1 MYAIV
6 DIETT
11 GGSAGN
17 EKITE
22 IAIITHDGKKIVD
35 RYSTLLNPEK
45 PIPEFIQR
53 FTGITDYMVQNQ
65 PKFYE
70 VAKEIL
76 ELMEGKIFVAHNVN
90 FDYSFVK
97 REFESLGFSFKKDTL
112 CTVKLSR
119 KIIPGFPSYSLGKL
133 CNALGIGLENRHRA
147 LGDALATAELF
158 TLLKEKDDTNVF
170 EQFLNPVSKI
180 RKKTIQEFSVP
191 INHLPERPGV
201 YFFYDYHDQIIY
213 VGKSKNI
220 KARVA
225 NHLINTKTKKAI
237 ELLKNTKEIKFKET
251 GSEEVALVL
260 ESMEISGI
268 KPRFNSVG
276 KKPGKNIYLVN
287 YISNDGYLGAK
298 LKYIVEEN
306 DEVLKGFNS
315 AKEAENF
322 LELNKKKFVLCGK
335 YLGEN
340 LGTKKCFNRQ
350 LNSCLGACEGVEQP
364 KIYNKRF
371 NMFLEQFN
379 FLKQDFILIFESE
392 NADENYL
399 IRAGNHKKIGIKKY
413 SKEFLNNELEWGN
426 LIELKEIHNHTYQI
440 LKYIVD
446 KKKYQKMIEI
456 NNPNQLFS

>member
-97 REFESLGFSFKKDTL
+97 REFESLGFGFKKDTL

-133 CNALGIGLENRHRA
+133 CNSLGIGLENRHRA

-158 TLLKEKDDTNVF
+158 TLLKEKDENNIF
-170 EQFLNPVSKI
+170 EQFLNPISKI
-180 RKKTIQEFSVP
+180 RKKNIQEFSFP
-191 INHLPERPGV
+191 INHLPVTAGIY
-201 YFFYDYHDQIIY
+201 YFCDFNNEIIY

-220 KARVA
+220 RARVT
-225 NHLINTKTKKAI
+225 NHLSNTKTKKAV
-237 ELLKNTKEIKFKET
+237 ELLKNTKEIKCQET
-251 GSEEVALVL
+251 GSEEFALIL
-260 ESMEISGI
+260 ESIEISSI
-268 KPRFNSVG
+268 RPRFNVAG
-276 KKPGKNIYLVN
+276 KKPGKNIYLVKN
-287 YISNDGYLGAK
+287 KSKEGYYSSK
-298 LKYIVEEN
+298 LKFIIEEN

-315 AKEAENF
+315 VKEAEIF

-335 YLGEN
+335 YMGEN

-350 LNSCLGACEGVEQP
+350 LNSCLGACEGVELQET
-364 KIYNKRF
+364 YNKRF
-371 NMFLEQFN
+371 DLFLEQFK
-379 FLKQDFILIFESE
+379 FTKDDFILIFDAE
-392 NADENYL
+392 NTEENYL
-399 IRAGNHKKIGIKKY
+399 VRAGNHKKVGIKKY
-413 SKEFLNNELEWGN
+413 SKEFLNNTVEWGN
-426 LIELKEIHNHTYQI
+426 LVELKEMYNHTYHI
-440 LKYIVD
+440 LKHIVD

-456 NNPNQLFS
+456 NSPFRLFS

>member
-225 NHLINTKTKKAI
+225 NHLSNTKTKKAI

-413 SKEFLNNELEWGN
+413 NKEFLNNELEWGN

>member
-53 FTGITDYMVQNQ
+53 FTGISDYMVQNQ

-201 YFFYDYHDQIIY
+201 YFF
-213 VGKSKNI
+213 
-220 KARVA
+220 
-225 NHLINTKTKKAI
+225 
-237 ELLKNTKEIKFKET
+237 
-251 GSEEVALVL
+251 
-260 ESMEISGI
+260 
-268 KPRFNSVG
+268 
-276 KKPGKNIYLVN
+276 
-287 YISNDGYLGAK
+287 
-298 LKYIVEEN
+298 
-306 DEVLKGFNS
+306 
-315 AKEAENF
+315 
-322 LELNKKKFVLCGK
+322 
-335 YLGEN
+335 
-340 LGTKKCFNRQ
+340 
-350 LNSCLGACEGVEQP
+350 
-364 KIYNKRF
+364 
-371 NMFLEQFN
+371 
-379 FLKQDFILIFESE
+379 
-392 NADENYL
+392 
-399 IRAGNHKKIGIKKY
+399 
-413 SKEFLNNELEWGN
+413 
-426 LIELKEIHNHTYQI
+426 
-440 LKYIVD
+440 
-446 KKKYQKMIEI
+446 
-456 NNPNQLFS
+456 

>member
-11 GGSAGN
+11 GGSSGN

-45 PIPEFIQR
+45 PIPDFIQR

-133 CNALGIGLENRHRA
+133 CKALGIGLENRHRA

-158 TLLKEKDDTNVF
+158 TLLKEKDENNIF
-170 EQFLNPVSKI
+170 EQFLNPVAKI
-180 RKKTIQEFSVP
+180 RKKNIQEFSIP
-191 INHLPERPGV
+191 INHLPVTAGIY
-201 YFFYDYHDQIIY
+201 YFCDFNNEIIY

-220 KARVA
+220 RARVT
-225 NHLINTKTKKAI
+225 NHLSNTKTKKAV
-237 ELLKNTKEIKFKET
+237 ELLKHTKEINFKET
-251 GSEEVALVL
+251 GSEELALVM

-268 KPRFNSVG
+268 KPRFNTTG
-276 KKPGKNIYLVN
+276 KKPGKNIYLVK
-287 YISNDGYLGAK
+287 YISKEGYLGAK

-322 LELNKKKFVLCGK
+322 LEINKKKFVLCGK

-350 LNSCLGACEGVEQP
+350 LNSCLGACEGMEL
-364 KIYNKRF
+364 KETYNKRF
-371 NMFLEQFN
+371 ELFLEQFK
-379 FLKQDFILIFESE
+379 FTKDDFILIFDAE
-392 NADENYL
+392 NTEENYL
-399 IRAGNHKKIGIKKY
+399 VRTGNHKKVGIKKY
-413 SKEFLNNELEWGN
+413 SKEFLNNTVEWGN
-426 LIELKEIHNHTYQI
+426 LVELKEMYNHTYHI
-440 LKYIVD
+440 LKHIVD

>member
-225 NHLINTKTKKAI
+225 NHLSNTKTKKTI

-287 YISNDGYLGAK
+287 YISKDGYLGAK
-298 LKYIVEEN
+298 LKYIIEEN

-350 LNSCLGACEGVEQP
+350 LNSCLGACEGAEQP

-413 SKEFLNNELEWGN
+413 SKDFLNNELEWGN

>member
-1 MYAIV
+1 
-6 DIETT
+6 
-11 GGSAGN
+11 
-17 EKITE
+17 
-22 IAIITHDGKKIVD
+22 
-35 RYSTLLNPEK
+35 
-45 PIPEFIQR
+45 
-53 FTGITDYMVQNQ
+53 
-65 PKFYE
+65 
-70 VAKEIL
+70 
-76 ELMEGKIFVAHNVN
+76 
-90 FDYSFVK
+90 
-97 REFESLGFSFKKDTL
+97 
-112 CTVKLSR
+112 
-119 KIIPGFPSYSLGKL
+119 
-133 CNALGIGLENRHRA
+133 
-147 LGDALATAELF
+147 
-158 TLLKEKDDTNVF
+158 
-170 EQFLNPVSKI
+170 
-180 RKKTIQEFSVP
+180 
-191 INHLPERPGV
+191 
-201 YFFYDYHDQIIY
+201 
-213 VGKSKNI
+213 
-220 KARVA
+220 
-225 NHLINTKTKKAI
+225 
-237 ELLKNTKEIKFKET
+237 
-251 GSEEVALVL
+251 
-260 ESMEISGI
+260 MEISGI

-287 YISNDGYLGAK
+287 YVSKDGYLGAK
-298 LKYIVEEN
+298 LKYIIEEN

-315 AKEAENF
+315 AKEADNF

-350 LNSCLGACEGVEQP
+350 LNSCLGACEGAEQP